1 MEEEC
6 EFTFL
11 ILQRQS
17 SLPGLEC
24 QREELASI
32 FGPLLSTATLKDE
45 DIWAPLQLSAVL
57 LSQRWICAAFVEMV
71 GVRAGWWCQD
81 SSGHHRRMNPSGYPV
96 SMFSAT
102 WCPFCQVHRGCAVSY
117 SNLFLGPGLQMGSHL
132 ISSTDAGC
140 LGLAPSLPSDDP
152 QATVQ
157 LLFSGS

>member
-1 MEEEC
+1 MWVHVSHTSATE
-6 EFTFL
+6 
-11 ILQRQS
+11 
-17 SLPGLEC
+17 LPSWTGMSEGRAGVNFWPSPFHGNPQGWGHL
-24 QREELASI
+24 S
-32 FGPLLSTATLKDE
+32 STAAVCC
-45 DIWAPLQLSAVL
+45 APLPEVN
-57 LSQRWICAAFVEMV
+57 WICAAFVEMV

-157 LLFSGS
+157 ILFSGS